1 MEPVDSEDLVEGNSN
16 VELLLEAQEPLVI
29 NPMEDPFLNIRA
41 VTPLGAAPTGLAQQC
56 PRGDFHSPPPRD
68 SHSECN
74 DPEILDKS
82 VSAEY
87 TEILSDI
94 KERKRKQRRNKD
106 QA

>member
-1 MEPVDSEDLVEGNSN
+1 MDSEDLVEGNSS
-16 VELLLEAQEPLVI
+16 VELPLEVQEPLDI
-29 NPMEDPFLNIRA
+29 NP
-41 VTPLGAAPTGLAQQC
+41 T
-56 PRGDFHSPPPRD
+56 
-68 SHSECN
+68 
-74 DPEILDKS
+74 DPENPDES

>member
-16 VELLLEAQEPLVI
+16 VELLLEAQEPLAI
-29 NPMEDPFLNIRA
+29 NP
-41 VTPLGAAPTGLAQQC
+41 T
-56 PRGDFHSPPPRD
+56 D
-68 SHSECN
+68 SEN
-74 DPEILDKS
+74 LDES